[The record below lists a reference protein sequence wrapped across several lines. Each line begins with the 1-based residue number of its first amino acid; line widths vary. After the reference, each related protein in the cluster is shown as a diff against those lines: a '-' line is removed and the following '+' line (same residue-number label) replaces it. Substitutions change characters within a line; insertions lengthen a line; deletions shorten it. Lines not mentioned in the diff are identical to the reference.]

1 MKLPAGSTVHT
12 WINALSIPLIAG
24 ILVMVLWW
32 VLDADAW
39 CGAQAELTSRTTQT
53 ELLRCG
59 SILLKQLDIAFYVAV
74 GLVATLS
81 LAHLVSVFRD
91 VKAQVDLKTA
101 LGSINV
107 GGDPPTPAQAAAETA
122 AAAEKK
128 ADEFTEDPR

>member
-1 MKLPAGSTVHT
+1 MKPAGITVHT

-24 ILVMVLWW
+24 ILVWTLSK

-59 SILLKQLDIAFYVAV
+59 TILIKQLDIAFYVAV

-81 LAHLVSVFRD
+81 LAHLVSVIRD
-91 VKAQVDLKTA
+91 VKAQFGFSSK
-101 LGSINV
+101 LGSLNV
-107 GGDPPTPAQAAAETA
+107 GGDASAAADRVASA
-122 AAAEKK
+122 ADKAAEEVKQD
-128 ADEFTEDPR
+128 AQ